1 MAALGSASRQRSL
14 QVSQDRIRLA
24 WPELPDRLRRR
35 WRRLTEDDVS
45 FPGGSAA
52 YLAGVLQDRYGVDK
66 REALLQVCEFENE
79 L

>member
-1 MAALGSASRQRSL
+1 MAALEPASRQRSL

-24 WPELPDRLRRR
+24 WPELSDRLRQR

-45 FPGGSAA
+45 FPGGSSA